1 MQLKLQSGILKNEED
16 RKTVANAMET
26 QVSALLKDRNEVP
39 DENDEEQDANQE
51 QSPSSPEPPPSP
63 PPSPVPSHY
72 TALQN
77 PNQSLDQQIPLFSTK
92 LQSTEVD
99 LKKQSGTDRLVVPNS
114 VPETVALDHSQ
125 QPSNYVIRNKKV
137 LILRFFSA
145 QWDNMGRR
153 NLQHLH
159 G

>member
-1 MQLKLQSGILKNEED
+1 MKNEED

-77 PNQSLDQQIPLFSTK
+77 SNQSLDQQIPLFSTK

-99 LKKQSGTDRLVVPNS
+99 LKKQSGTDRLVVPNT

-125 QPSNYVIRNKKV
+125 QPSNYA
-137 LILRFFSA
+137 ILNYFST
-145 QWDNMGRR
+145 
-153 NLQHLH
+153 
-159 G
+159 

>member
-1 MQLKLQSGILKNEED
+1 MKNEED

-72 TALQN
+72 TGLQN
-77 PNQSLDQQIPLFSTK
+77 SNQSLDQQIPLFSTK

-99 LKKQSGTDRLVVPNS
+99 LKKQSGTDRLVVPNT

-125 QPSNYVIRNKKV
+125 QPSNYA
-137 LILRFFSA
+137 ILNFFNA
-145 QWDNMGRR
+145 
-153 NLQHLH
+153 
-159 G
+159 

>member
-1 MQLKLQSGILKNEED
+1 MLLKLQSGILKNEED

-63 PPSPVPSHY
+63 PPSPVPTHY

-77 PNQSLDQQIPLFSTK
+77 SNQSLDQQIPQFSTK
-92 LQSTEVD
+92 LQSAEID
-99 LKKQSGTDRLVVPNS
+99 LKKQSGTERLVVPNA

-125 QPSNYVIRNKKV
+125 QPSNYAILNYFIR
-137 LILRFFSA
+137 
-145 QWDNMGRR
+145 
-153 NLQHLH
+153 
-159 G
+159 

>member
-1 MQLKLQSGILKNEED
+1 MLLKLQSGILKNEED

-63 PPSPVPSHY
+63 PPSPVPTHY
-72 TALQN
+72 TGLQN
-77 PNQSLDQQIPLFSTK
+77 SNQSLDQQIPQFSTK
-92 LQSTEVD
+92 LQSAEID
-99 LKKQSGTDRLVVPNS
+99 LKKQSGTERLVVPNA

-125 QPSNYVIRNKKV
+125 QPSNYA
-137 LILRFFSA
+137 ILNYFTT
-145 QWDNMGRR
+145 
-153 NLQHLH
+153 
-159 G
+159 

>member
-77 PNQSLDQQIPLFSTK
+77 SNQSLDQQIPLFSTK

-99 LKKQSGTDRLVVPNS
+99 LKKQSGTDRLVVPNT

-125 QPSNYVIRNKKV
+125 QPSNYA
-137 LILRFFSA
+137 ILNFF
-145 QWDNMGRR
+145 NT
-153 NLQHLH
+153 
-159 G
+159 

>member
-1 MQLKLQSGILKNEED
+1 MKNEED

-77 PNQSLDQQIPLFSTK
+77 SNQSLDQQIPLFSTK

-99 LKKQSGTDRLVVPNS
+99 LKKQSGTDRLVVPNT

-125 QPSNYVIRNKKV
+125 QPSNYA
-137 LILRFFSA
+137 ILNFFNA
-145 QWDNMGRR
+145 
-153 NLQHLH
+153 
-159 G
+159 